1 MLLHQATHD
10 VLTGLQN
17 RQRSA
22 RACSRFWQPFDSS
35 KEKVALLQIDLDD
48 FKSVNDT
55 LGHGTGDTLLQ
66 LAASRIRNTL
76 TEGEAAYRYAGDE
89 FTVIQSRK
97 EQPAEAERLAGSLI
111 DALKVPFVIN
121 DIPLFIGA
129 SIGIAF
135 GPEHGTEGEQL
146 MKAADI
152 ALYQPAR
159 WTRLRANFQSLHAA
173 SAGAA

>member
-1 MLLHQATHD
+1 MQ
-10 VLTGLQN
+10 
-17 RQRSA
+17 
-22 RACSRFWQPFDSS
+22 
-35 KEKVALLQIDLDD
+35 
-48 FKSVNDT
+48 
-55 LGHGTGDTLLQ
+55 
-66 LAASRIRNTL
+66 
-76 TEGEAAYRYAGDE
+76 EGEAAYRYAGDE
-89 FTVIQSRK
+89 FAVIQSRK

-152 ALYQPAR
+152 ALYAAKRDGRGCAR
-159 WTRLRANFQSLHAA
+159 TFNRSMLLLLEQRENLRRSLRTAL
-173 SAGAA
+173 GARRALP